1 MVQASASERTPLG
14 CKSQFQ
20 CLLQTLVR
28 KLELKKHMKS
38 KIFMILKILVS
49 IFITHQHLT
58 YLYLIYNNF
67 IIKIIRRKV
76 VTREELNRY
85 NRATPKITELK

>member
-1 MVQASASERTPLG
+1 
-14 CKSQFQ
+14 
-20 CLLQTLVR
+20 
-28 KLELKKHMKS
+28 
-38 KIFMILKILVS
+38 MILKILVS
-49 IFITHQHLT
+49 IFITHQQLT

-67 IIKIIRRKV
+67 IIKTIRRKG

>member
-58 YLYLIYNNF
+58 YLYLIC
-67 IIKIIRRKV
+67 IIKIIRRKS

>member
-1 MVQASASERTPLG
+1 
-14 CKSQFQ
+14 
-20 CLLQTLVR
+20 
-28 KLELKKHMKS
+28 MKS

-49 IFITHQHLT
+49 IFITHQQLT
-58 YLYLIYNNF
+58 YFYLIYNNF
-67 IIKIIRRKV
+67 IIKIIRRKG

>member
-1 MVQASASERTPLG
+1 
-14 CKSQFQ
+14 
-20 CLLQTLVR
+20 
-28 KLELKKHMKS
+28 MKS
-38 KIFMILKILVS
+38 KIFMILKILVK
-49 IFITHQHLT
+49 IFITHQQLT

-67 IIKIIRRKV
+67 IIKIIRQKG

>member
-1 MVQASASERTPLG
+1 
-14 CKSQFQ
+14 
-20 CLLQTLVR
+20 
-28 KLELKKHMKS
+28 MKS
-38 KIFMILKILVS
+38 KIFMIIKILVS
-49 IFITHQHLT
+49 IFITYQQLT

-67 IIKIIRRKV
+67 IIKIIRQKG

>member
-58 YLYLIYNNF
+58 YLYLIY
-67 IIKIIRRKV
+67 IIKIIRRKS